1 MQKPFPIIRR
11 HAISCLYIVEGTNTK
26 LFEKWGIVEGGDYG
40 VTVAPSDIA
49 ILGAVEGGEDISPLS
64 KREPL
69 RTLSFFSACSDI
81 LVSSLTKDCPH
92 QALEHIG

>member
-1 MQKPFPIIRR
+1 MR
-11 HAISCLYIVEGTNTK
+11 K

-40 VTVAPSDIA
+40 VIIAPSDIA
-49 ILGAVEGGEDISPLS
+49 ISGAVEGGEEISPLS
-64 KREPL
+64 RREPL

-92 QALEHIG
+92 QALEHIS

>member
-1 MQKPFPIIRR
+1 MQELFPIIRR
-11 HAISCLYIVEGTNTK
+11 HAISCLYVAEGTNTK
-26 LFEKWGIVEGGDYG
+26 LFEMWRIVEGGDYG
-40 VTVAPSDIA
+40 LIIAPLDMA
-49 ILGAVEGGEDISPLS
+49 ISGAVEGGEEISPLS
-64 KREPL
+64 RREPL